1 MTTIYEL
8 LVDTKPMKRSDEL
21 TDADVVA
28 LAIRAVAYAQRDL
41 DAVNGT
47 ALPAITALVQKGHD
61 LTCACRQVMRDLD
74 CACGQWERGA
84 EASH

>member
-8 LVDTKPMKRSDEL
+8 LVDTKPMKRMGDL
-21 TDADVVA
+21 TDADVVE

-41 DAVNGT
+41 DAVNSP
-47 ALPAITALVQKGHD
+47 ALPAITALVQRGHD

-74 CACGQWERGA
+74 CFCGQWERDA